1 MNNND
6 WIKYHEGLGDNETE
20 SAKYNG
26 FKFEK
31 STRAYRQHIRRVIE
45 GFAPR
50 NIMDLCCG
58 SGDVTGPLT
67 NKFKVFGV
75 DAVEKSC
82 VLATQNGLRV
92 KCCKLKDYSASK
104 KFDLVLCCEAITLL
118 DKPQELFD
126 FFQKFS
132 ADDSYLVITF
142 VNMDSLIRKIFNF
155 LFTRG
160 SKSEQSVDK
169 YNLELLNEIARKN
182 NLKLV
187 QTVFILQYGFG
198 ALGFSAKKHR
208 TLSKLLATN
217 LILSFQKDV

>member
-1 MNNND
+1 M
-6 WIKYHEGLGDNETE
+6 
-20 SAKYNG
+20 
-26 FKFEK
+26 
-31 STRAYRQHIRRVIE
+31 
-45 GFAPR
+45 
-50 NIMDLCCG
+50 
-58 SGDVTGPLT
+58 
-67 NKFKVFGV
+67 
-75 DAVEKSC
+75 
-82 VLATQNGLRV
+82 
-92 KCCKLKDYSASK
+92 
-104 KFDLVLCCEAITLL
+104 L

-132 ADDSYLVITF
+132 DDDSYLVITF

-198 ALGFSAKKHR
+198 ALGFSAKKYR